1 MCIDVRVGSLV
12 SVYAFLGLGLSA
24 LVEIPRLSLMT
35 ILCTSKKWA
44 HDMVV
49 LTLRKLESQEDVQ

>member
-12 SVYAFLGLGLSA
+12 SVYAFLGFSA
-24 LVEIPRLSLMT
+24 LVKIPRLSLMT